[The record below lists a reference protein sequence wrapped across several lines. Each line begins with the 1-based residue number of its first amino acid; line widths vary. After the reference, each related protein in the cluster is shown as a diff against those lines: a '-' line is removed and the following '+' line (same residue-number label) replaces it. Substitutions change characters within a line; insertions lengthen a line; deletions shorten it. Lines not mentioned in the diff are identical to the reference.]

1 MHNVTKKDL
10 TDKIAE
16 EIDLPRITVKK
27 IIQMFLDEIT
37 GELAAGNRLEFRDFG
52 IFEPV
57 KRKARKA
64 QNPKT
69 LEKVSV
75 PQKTTIKF
83 KPGRLMK
90 QKADR
95 LVKSENPNR

>member
-1 MHNVTKKDL
+1 MHTITKKDL

-27 IIQMFLDEIT
+27 TIQLFLDEIT
-37 GELAAGNRLEFRDFG
+37 GELAAGNRLEFREFG

-57 KRKARKA
+57 KRKARNA

-69 LEKVSV
+69 LEKVAV
-75 PQKTTIKF
+75 PQKATVKF
-83 KPGRLMK
+83 KQGRLMK
-90 QKADR
+90 IKIN
-95 LVKSENPNR
+95 ENKN